1 MSSALLVIDMQNG
14 FVHPEG
20 SLPSLGMGMPNVESV
35 IEENAAA
42 IAAAREVGMPVIYTR
57 SVFRPG
63 MVDLPMRMEK
73 LLPPDFVLL
82 ERGSWDADIHDSLT
96 PEPGEA
102 VIDKNRYD
110 AFLNTPLEQLLRS
123 LKVSSVLV
131 IGTVTSICVESTV
144 RSGYMRD
151 FDMWVASDGVAGI
164 PGQHESSLAT
174 MGTSFATVLPWREAI
189 AELAPVSAASA
200 A

>member
-14 FVHPEG
+14 FVHPDG
-20 SLPSLGMGMPNVESV
+20 SLPSLGMGMPDAESV
-35 IEENAAA
+35 IKENAAV
-42 IAAAREVGMPVIYTR
+42 IAAARLAGMPVIYTR

-73 LLPPDFVLL
+73 LLPPNFVLL
-82 ERGSWDADIHDSLT
+82 QRGSWDAEIHDALT
-96 PEPGEA
+96 PKDGDV

-110 AFLNTPLEQLLRS
+110 AFLHTPLEQLLRS
-123 LKVSSVLV
+123 LRVSNVLV

-151 FDMWVASDGVAGI
+151 FDMWVASDCVAGI

-174 MGTSFATVLPWREAI
+174 MGTSFATVLPWREAVVQ
-189 AELAPVSAASA
+189 LADTSVSAA
-200 A
+200 